1 MVSWRL
7 WFAMLLGGWLSVLV
21 CWQWLMVLLGF
32 GTCWLCSLLPCV
44 GLGGIR
50 AGLRVLVVVMVGF
63 GLGLLVIWAGLG
75 VW

>member
-1 MVSWRL
+1 
-7 WFAMLLGGWLSVLV
+7 
-21 CWQWLMVLLGF
+21 MVLLGF

-50 AGLRVLVVVMVGF
+50 SGLCVLVVVMVGF
-63 GLGLLVIWAGLG
+63 GLGLLVTWAGLG